1 MSQTPNSG
9 ALAGIKVIDLTRV
22 LGGPYCTQ
30 MLADHG
36 AEVIKIEPPQGD
48 ETRTW
53 GPPFQG
59 DAASYYIGVNRNK
72 RGVALDLSRAEGRE
86 VLLRLLA
93 GADVLIE
100 NFKTG
105 TLERWGL
112 GYEQMLKERFPRLIH
127 CRVSGFGAE
136 GPLGGYPGYDAVVQA
151 MAGLMSLNGEPDGDP
166 VRVGVPVVDL
176 ATGMN
181 ASIAI
186 LLALQER
193 QRSGRGQFT
202 EVTLFDSAVALL
214 HPYTA
219 NWFLSQ
225 KPPKRAGNQHPNVSP
240 YDQFRTKTKRI
251 FLAVGNDRQFQRLC
265 AEIGRPE
272 LAQDPRFRSN
282 SNRIA
287 NRAALRAELE
297 TGLSAIDGEALAMRL
312 LKKGVPC
319 GPVLDV
325 PEVVNHPQTRQRG
338 MVVEQGAY
346 RGIGNPVKLARTPA
360 SVRAA
365 PPAFGAETR
374 AVLSEAGFSKA
385 EIDALVA
392 AGIAFETPRKAAAEE
407 NGACNGR
414 QSARPAPCARSRL
427 L

>member
-1 MSQTPNSG
+1 MNDGRTMTSDQSTG

-59 DAASYYIGVNRNK
+59 DAASYFIGVNRNK
-72 RGVALDLSRAEGRE
+72 RGVALDLTRADGRE
-86 VLLRLLA
+86 AVLRLLE
-93 GADVLIE
+93 GADVLVE

-105 TLERWGL
+105 TLERWGM
-112 GYEQMLKERFPRLIH
+112 GYDAVLKQRFPRLVH
-127 CRVSGFGAE
+127 CRVSGFGAD

-151 MAGLMSLNGEPDGDP
+151 MAGLMSLNGEPEGAP

-181 ASIAI
+181 ATIAI

-193 QRSGRGQFT
+193 QRSGRGQFV
-202 EVTLFDSAVALL
+202 EVTLYDSAVALL
-214 HPYTA
+214 HPYSA

-225 KPPKRAGNQHPNVSP
+225 KAPVRTGNQHPNVSP

-251 FLAVGNDRQFQRLC
+251 FVAVGNDRQFQRFC
-265 AEIGRPE
+265 EEIGRLE
-272 LAQDPRFRSN
+272 LVSDPRFRTN
-282 SNRIA
+282 ADRVT
-287 NRAALRAELE
+287 NRAALRDELE
-297 TGLSAIDGEALAMRL
+297 AGLASIDGEQLAMTL
-312 LKKGVPC
+312 LDKGVPC

-325 PEVVNHPQTRQRG
+325 PDVLDHPHTRHRG
-338 MVVEQGAY
+338 MVAELGGY
-346 RGIGNPVKLARTPA
+346 RGTGNPVKLSRTPA
-360 SVRAA
+360 SLRSA
-365 PPAFGAETR
+365 PPAFGSATR
-374 AVLSEAGFSKA
+374 EVLAEAGYRAA
-385 EIDALVA
+385 EIDALFASGA
-392 AGIAFETPRKAAAEE
+392 ALETPRKAAAE
-407 NGACNGR
+407 
-414 QSARPAPCARSRL
+414 
-427 L
+427 